1 MQSSSCSLCHRP
13 ATEDQDSAAMDSS
26 DPDAKNFHDRYTSP
40 EMAAW
45 TQMYHFGSAILIPAR
60 VNDPPRVIRGGSF

>member
-1 MQSSSCSLCHRP
+1 
-13 ATEDQDSAAMDSS
+13 MDSS

-60 VNDPPRVIRGGSF
+60 VNDSPPRVIRGGSF

>member
-1 MQSSSCSLCHRP
+1 
-13 ATEDQDSAAMDSS
+13 MDSS

-60 VNDPPRVIRGGSF
+60 VNDSPPSYSWWQLLASIMS